1 MCEREA
7 TDPGLVSGVGK
18 SQLVSC
24 DTVYVRGV
32 FAASG
37 VSSFSKSKAPRWR
50 LGGGEVGSG
59 EEVVEARARPR
70 KEFSR
75 ERGASRSPR
84 GVRWKWEEGEMEVM
98 S

>member
-7 TDPGLVSGVGK
+7 TDPGLVSRVGK

-50 LGGGEVGSG
+50 LEEEKWVRERRSWRRGRGLGRSLAGRGARAGRRGGCVGSG
-59 EEVVEARARPR
+59 RR
-70 KEFSR
+70 KR
-75 ERGASRSPR
+75 RR
-84 GVRWKWEEGEMEVM
+84 
-98 S
+98 